1 MPDES
6 AVGVYFSANDVV
18 YDWAI
23 AFLNSFRTF
32 NPDLRLLLI
41 PFNEQCDRLLQL
53 RERYGFE
60 LYVDD
65 TFDRLEAIG
74 QAFELGHTLTGPHWF
89 RRYTAFWG
97 PLERFM
103 YLDARQLVLADL
115 QPLIK
120 ALDEYQFDFLHYDCA
135 INQVY
140 EPGPFRRT
148 LLQQGRSHGFNSGR
162 WISRKDLFWIEEFEQ
177 FANEALSIRE
187 QLNPRNTDQAFINY
201 CCDMKPVRCGHISE
215 VMGGICQNAW
225 ARQPG
230 QIYKEKG
237 KYYLW
242 DHGGQDHKKQI
253 VLLHWAGQEMNSVMP
268 HRGLFNRFYL
278 LHQSVRNSLLFHLKC
293 GIDALWRHPF
303 MLVRR
308 NRVVNKLYHA
318 TTSRIRSLLTE
329 GT

>member
-41 PFNEQCDRLLQL
+41 PFNEQYDRLLQI

-74 QAFELGHTLTGPHWF
+74 QAFELGHTPTGPHWF
-89 RRYTAFWG
+89 RRYAAFWG
-97 PLERFM
+97 PLDRFM
-103 YLDARQLVLADL
+103 YLDVRQLVLGDL
-115 QPLIK
+115 QPLIL
-120 ALDEYQFDFLHYDCA
+120 ALDKYQFDFLHYDCA

-140 EPGPFRRT
+140 EPGAFRNT
-148 LLQQGRSHGFNSGR
+148 LLQQNRARGFLSGL
-162 WISRKDLFWIEEFEQ
+162 WAAKKGLFSIDEFEQ
-177 FANEALSIRE
+177 LCTDALAIRE

-201 CCDMKPVRCGHISE
+201 CCDTQPIRSGHLAE
-215 VMGGICQNAW
+215 VIGNICQNAW
-225 ARQPG
+225 VRQPG
-230 QIYKEKG
+230 SVYYEKG

-242 DHGGQDHKKQI
+242 DYGGQDHKKQV
-253 VLLHWAGQEMNSVMP
+253 VLLHWAGFRLNALMP
-268 HRGLFNRFYL
+268 HKWLFNHYRFQDCSQWQWTQVICLDWVQRTTLGGLTPLRQNRFINTYY
-278 LHQSVRNSLLFHLKC
+278 HRHL
-293 GIDALWRHPF
+293 
-303 MLVRR
+303 
-308 NRVVNKLYHA
+308 
-318 TTSRIRSLLTE
+318 SRLRGKT
-329 GT
+329 